1 MQRAEYWLCREHNF
15 RIKNVNVFDKHNLC
29 KDNLFV
35 KIEYNIKNNESEFQI
50 LKKQDVE
57 GKKE

>member
-1 MQRAEYWLCREHNF
+1 
-15 RIKNVNVFDKHNLC
+15 VNVFDKHNLC